1 MQITR
6 AMAGVIALA
15 VAVTLCVRTGMTMQ
29 EKRRVGGGCA
39 VD

>member
-15 VAVTLCVRTGMTMQ
+15 VAVRTGMTMQ